1 MEKFAVFRPS
11 EGSTSAAPPLGV
23 LGKGCL
29 LDTLALGMHN
39 RTCRSIMGLLVGNSK
54 TNNRPSSRHYFGFN
68 LNFNDVPLGNANAL
82 HSHKGLEWFM
92 AYSGDFEIR
101 AGNQGRSKVHLSK
114 DDFIL
119 MNSNDCAMILCGT
132 IGAPWVQWATDVVDA
147 AREKGVLC
155 TDMGILY
162 DAGTAP
168 PEQEERE
175 VHDVSQA
182 QLESF
187 VHRAADKPCVSS
199 PQGDGDLCFE
209 HVVIRAV
216 AGEGIG
222 GWEVLIADK
231 KEGAWSLSLA
241 GDDAGDDTGPARLFV
256 ISSSMSTPSD
266 LTSAWLPRSSPGA

>member
-1 MEKFAVFRPS
+1 
-11 EGSTSAAPPLGV
+11 
-23 LGKGCL
+23 
-29 LDTLALGMHN
+29 
-39 RTCRSIMGLLVGNSK
+39 
-54 TNNRPSSRHYFGFN
+54 
-68 LNFNDVPLGNANAL
+68 
-82 HSHKGLEWFM
+82 
-92 AYSGDFEIR
+92 
-101 AGNQGRSKVHLSK
+101 
-114 DDFIL
+114 

-222 GWEVLIADK
+222 GW
-231 KEGAWSLSLA
+231 
-241 GDDAGDDTGPARLFV
+241 
-256 ISSSMSTPSD
+256 
-266 LTSAWLPRSSPGA
+266 SPGLSAGRSGAPSCGRRWRRRDCHFAATRSCAAPTFAATAADRGGISAGRCVRVVAPH

>member
-1 MEKFAVFRPS
+1 
-11 EGSTSAAPPLGV
+11 
-23 LGKGCL
+23 
-29 LDTLALGMHN
+29 
-39 RTCRSIMGLLVGNSK
+39 
-54 TNNRPSSRHYFGFN
+54 
-68 LNFNDVPLGNANAL
+68 
-82 HSHKGLEWFM
+82 
-92 AYSGDFEIR
+92 
-101 AGNQGRSKVHLSK
+101 
-114 DDFIL
+114 

-209 HVVIRAV
+209 HVVVRAV

-222 GWEVLIADK
+222 GWSPGLGRDCVVLHLEGPRLRVQGGSMLTPTTLHAREVLIADK